1 MAAVRLILRVTF
13 SMFGKFSDL
22 KSGIVRRNI
31 MKKFYFFYL
40 QSTPHCV
47 KTLFFSYFGNLNKTS
62 FYTKASAQTA
72 LNLHSF
78 RNMNNLNPWSK
89 ITGILPLSYWW
100 PCVFPQW
107 QQAGSLSD
115 YDGDAESNVDKKWSY
130 ILPTNL
136 ETPLTHLFC
145 FSLSKRPLNSI

>member
-1 MAAVRLILRVTF
+1 MAAVQLILRVTF

-40 QSTPHCV
+40 QSTPYCV
-47 KTLFFSYFGNLNKTS
+47 RTLFFSYFGNLNKTS

-89 ITGILPLSYWW
+89 SQAFCRYPIDDRAF
-100 PCVFPQW
+100 FPN
-107 QQAGSLSD
+107 D
-115 YDGDAESNVDKKWSY
+115 N
-130 ILPTNL
+130 
-136 ETPLTHLFC
+136 
-145 FSLSKRPLNSI
+145 RPEV